1 MKNALIQQN
10 LASAETY
17 IKCACTAHNDQTN
30 LRVTIETIYGVG
42 GLDERNVLQLA
53 HAYND
58 LQEAFDGKQVI
69 APYLTVAWKLCKGQ
83 NSQPTNDFLLLMQEP
98 ILTRWKTVGQA
109 LQYIYK
115 YLDVLL
121 IFARAVCATQ
131 NNVTQMNKCAS
142 NFKSL
147 AEQSEIQA
155 DVGFLADF
163 DCQYFDEHFEFNHHV
178 DPKIGRSG
186 FLPHQHLVRYF
197 LKHQDLEAIKKE
209 LDDGSAEH
217 GAPYNAKYTRYWD
230 KLAKVKND
238 ERDEEP
244 NLEKDKMRK
253 EAAHRRAKAF
263 PRIHSESLHKH
274 KNQFCDSRLSLLQC
288 FGELNTARI
297 VAIYL
302 ISLSEEPDCDITLED
317 LLQGGGT
324 YSFESKIHKRDIDC
338 GAFAAFVID
347 RCRDGGQECVKT
359 KNFEQ
364 SKQIVKRIAEG
375 IDFWHATDGQADTDR
390 MFYREHFSALP
401 STTEDVE

>member
-1 MKNALIQQN
+1 
-10 LASAETY
+10 
-17 IKCACTAHNDQTN
+17 
-30 LRVTIETIYGVG
+30 
-42 GLDERNVLQLA
+42 
-53 HAYND
+53 
-58 LQEAFDGKQVI
+58 
-69 APYLTVAWKLCKGQ
+69 
-83 NSQPTNDFLLLMQEP
+83 
-98 ILTRWKTVGQA
+98 
-109 LQYIYK
+109 
-115 YLDVLL
+115 
-121 IFARAVCATQ
+121 
-131 NNVTQMNKCAS
+131 
-142 NFKSL
+142 
-147 AEQSEIQA
+147 
-155 DVGFLADF
+155 
-163 DCQYFDEHFEFNHHV
+163 
-178 DPKIGRSG
+178 
-186 FLPHQHLVRYF
+186 

-401 STTEDVE
+401 SMTEDVE